1 MISRSVFIRAKCRA
15 EATVSYLPSDTCRA
29 EIYRRQHNSCWSRR
43 TLAISPADHPA
54 GKLLSPDR
62 PEHRRRSQCTQW
74 DRCTVDR
81 KSTRLNSSHEWI
93 SYAVFCLKKKKKPIT
108 KAQSRSL
115 KQAKTT

>member
-74 DRCTVDR
+74 DRCTVEALHR
-81 KSTRLNSSHEWI
+81 TRSEEHTSELQSPCNLVCRLLLE
-93 SYAVFCLKKKKKPIT
+93 KKKIR
-108 KAQSRSL
+108 Q
-115 KQAKTT
+115 

>member
-74 DRCTVDR
+74 DRCTVEALHRTLGGHRHRDR
-81 KSTRLNSSHEWI
+81 KSTRLNSSHVKI
-93 SYAVFCLKKKKKPIT
+93 SYAVFCLKKKT
-108 KAQSRSL
+108 K
-115 KQAKTT
+115 

>member
-74 DRCTVDR
+74 DRCTVEALHR
-81 KSTRLNSSHEWI
+81 TLGGHRHRRSEEHTSEL
-93 SYAVFCLKKKKKPIT
+93 
-108 KAQSRSL
+108 QSRRDL
-115 KQAKTT
+115 VCRLLLEKKNK

>member
-62 PEHRRRSQCTQW
+62 PEHRRRSQCTQRSEERRVGKECRSRW
-74 DRCTVDR
+74 SPYDD
-81 KSTRLNSSHEWI
+81 
-93 SYAVFCLKKKKKPIT
+93 KKKRKRERHGT
-108 KAQSRSL
+108 DREE
-115 KQAKTT
+115 